1 MEEADTETSW
11 PRRLLSAPMVALI
24 LANLIPLVGLVA
36 FDWDPW
42 AVVAGYWAE
51 SAIVGAWYIVR
62 IGTCRKAPWAAVLVV
77 PFFTVHF
84 GGFMFVHGIF
94 LAVIR
99 MFAISGHGGFDLTAA
114 TTAAGEGNDGFGAIV
129 GILATM
135 ADGETETT
143 LAWMLIPL
151 ALSHGVATLRDHF
164 LSGRFRE
171 MSPPDAMMEPYG
183 RIIVMHMAI
192 LIGIF
197 AGFILG
203 GFGTALMATFVVV
216 KVVVD
221 ARALARIEERQ
232 AKAGGAAQ
240 RISTGPG
247 RDGIEAP

>member
-1 MEEADTETSW
+1 M
-11 PRRLLSAPMVALI
+11 
-24 LANLIPLVGLVA
+24 
-36 FDWDPW
+36 
-42 AVVAGYWAE
+42 
-51 SAIVGAWYIVR
+51 
-62 IGTCRKAPWAAVLVV
+62 LVV
-77 PFFTVHF
+77 PFFTFHF
-84 GGFMFVHGIF
+84 GGFMFVHGFF
-94 LAVIR
+94 LAVVR
-99 MFAISGHGGFDLTAA
+99 TFAGSGPGGSDLTAA
-114 TTAAGEGNDGFGAIV
+114 SAAGEGNEGFGAMV

-192 LIGIF
+192 LLGIF

-203 GFGTALMATFVVV
+203 GFGTALMAAFVVV

-232 AKAGGAAQ
+232 AKAGGTAQ
-240 RISTGPG
+240 RISTGSG